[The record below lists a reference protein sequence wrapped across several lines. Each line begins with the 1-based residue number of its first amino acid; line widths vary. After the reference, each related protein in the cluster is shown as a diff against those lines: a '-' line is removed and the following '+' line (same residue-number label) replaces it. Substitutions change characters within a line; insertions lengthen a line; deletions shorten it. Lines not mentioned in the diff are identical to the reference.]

1 MREIYGQ
8 KMMKVEIKFY
18 ADLKERYCPNN
29 QDGIIEIILDN
40 GSTIKDI
47 FERLQI
53 DDREIGFVMQNE
65 KKVQKDAILHDGDF
79 VHILSFVAGG

>member
-1 MREIYGQ
+1 MI
-8 KMMKVEIKFY
+8 KVKIKFY
-18 ADLKERYCPNN
+18 ADLRERYCPNN
-29 QDGIIEIILDN
+29 QDGMIELLFDDN
-40 GSTIKDI
+40 SKINDI

-53 DDREIGFVMQNE
+53 DDGEIGFVMLNE